1 MKNFVKGIVSKKIV
15 AIALAAVT
23 VTSAGAAMT
32 AISAGAEETA
42 ACMSQYA
49 YRENHNSVDCM
60 HRYKENGS
68 AVFVI
73 KTEKKVHS
81 EAHVDVLMKSGDEVK
96 TSQIKLEANGGCCT
110 DEGIFEYYESSDEK
124 FDYFKVI
131 VDYNDYYGNSYDAV
145 GVKVYFSQYADRQM
159 ATDTAIGSFTEGNGY
174 WLSK

>member
-1 MKNFVKGIVSKKIV
+1 MKNFGKGIVSKKIV

-32 AISAGAEETA
+32 AISAGAEETT
-42 ACMSQYA
+42 ACSSQYA
-49 YRENHNSVDCM
+49 YRENHNSVECM
-60 HRYKENGS
+60 HRYNENGS

-73 KTEKKVHS
+73 KTEKRVNS
-81 EAHVDVLMKSGDEVK
+81 EAHVDVLLKSGDEVK
-96 TSQIKLEANGGCCT
+96 TSQIKLKADSGCWT

-124 FDYFKVI
+124 FDYFKVV
-131 VDYNDYYGNSYDAV
+131 VDYNDAYGNNYDAV

-159 ATDTAIGSFTEGNGY
+159 ATDAAIGSFTEGNGY